1 MVKYNLEELRAAIE
15 YTSAETGFLSALIEK
30 DYYCSII
37 LQALF
42 TDLPHQ
48 LIFKGGTLLNKVHI
62 GFYRLSE
69 DLDFSISVKSSM
81 SRKEKSNLM
90 KPIKKL
96 LSGLRAK
103 FEGISSISELQG
115 RNNSSQ
121 YNALLEYESCL
132 YDVKGTI
139 SFEIGLR
146 EEILIPPVTLNAHTL
161 VKNPFNDLL
170 LIEPY
175 SIQCLTKTEAYAEKL
190 RAALTRAKPAIRDIF
205 DLDYALRNQVID
217 FADKQLQNLAKI
229 KLTQPEL
236 LKIDLSE
243 SKKQILR
250 SQLEAQLRP
259 VLREDDYQQFDFGKA
274 WNDLKQIGE
283 KFTT

>member
-1 MVKYNLEELRAAIE
+1 MVKYNPEELRAAIE

-96 LSGLRAK
+96 VSGLRAK

-132 YDVKGTI
+132 
-139 SFEIGLR
+139 
-146 EEILIPPVTLNAHTL
+146 
-161 VKNPFNDLL
+161 
-170 LIEPY
+170 
-175 SIQCLTKTEAYAEKL
+175 
-190 RAALTRAKPAIRDIF
+190 
-205 DLDYALRNQVID
+205 
-217 FADKQLQNLAKI
+217 
-229 KLTQPEL
+229 
-236 LKIDLSE
+236 
-243 SKKQILR
+243 
-250 SQLEAQLRP
+250 
-259 VLREDDYQQFDFGKA
+259 
-274 WNDLKQIGE
+274 
-283 KFTT
+283 

>member
-1 MVKYNLEELRAAIE
+1 MVKYNPEELRAAIE

-103 FEGISSISELQG
+103 FD
-115 RNNSSQ
+115 R
-121 YNALLEYESCL
+121 
-132 YDVKGTI
+132 
-139 SFEIGLR
+139 
-146 EEILIPPVTLNAHTL
+146 TL
-161 VKNPFNDLL
+161 FNTMPHENRSL
-170 LIEPY
+170 
-175 SIQCLTKTEAYAEKL
+175 CRKT
-190 RAALTRAKPAIRDIF
+190 
-205 DLDYALRNQVID
+205 
-217 FADKQLQNLAKI
+217 
-229 KLTQPEL
+229 
-236 LKIDLSE
+236 
-243 SKKQILR
+243 
-250 SQLEAQLRP
+250 
-259 VLREDDYQQFDFGKA
+259 
-274 WNDLKQIGE
+274 
-283 KFTT
+283 

>member
-30 DYYCSII
+30 DYYCSVI

-42 TDLPHQ
+42 AELPHQ

-115 RNNSSQ
+115 CNNSSQ

-170 LIEPY
+170 LIEP
-175 SIQCLTKTEAYAEKL
+175 
-190 RAALTRAKPAIRDIF
+190 
-205 DLDYALRNQVID
+205 
-217 FADKQLQNLAKI
+217 
-229 KLTQPEL
+229 
-236 LKIDLSE
+236 
-243 SKKQILR
+243 
-250 SQLEAQLRP
+250 
-259 VLREDDYQQFDFGKA
+259 
-274 WNDLKQIGE
+274 
-283 KFTT
+283 